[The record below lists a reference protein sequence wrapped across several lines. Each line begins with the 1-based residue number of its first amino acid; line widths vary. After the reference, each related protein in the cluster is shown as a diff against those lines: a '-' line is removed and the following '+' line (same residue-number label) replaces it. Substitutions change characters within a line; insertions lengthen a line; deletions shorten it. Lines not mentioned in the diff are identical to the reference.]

1 MLESLMKMD
10 TELFLALHHF
20 RNGFFDFIAPW
31 LSNRWIWIPLYL
43 WLAVVVVKQ
52 YRPKAWLVILSV
64 VLMIVISDQGA
75 NFFKNRTKR
84 PRPCHNTE
92 LLAAH
97 HVEAP
102 EGCGG
107 PYGFFSGHASNSFS
121 LALIML
127 LLIKGKNRDGWRPWL
142 WMFVWA
148 IAVAWSRVYLGVHY
162 PGDVLCGAVFGMI
175 VATCVYLVLTRLYLD
190 KTHA

>member
-1 MLESLMKMD
+1 MLESLMQTD
-10 TELFLALHHF
+10 VDLFLGIHHV

-31 LSNRWIWIPLYL
+31 FSNRWIWIPLYL
-43 WLAVVVVKQ
+43 WLAWKVVKYYKSQ
-52 YRPKAWLVILSV
+52 SWAVILAV

-75 NFFKNRTKR
+75 NLFKNGIKR

-92 LLAAH
+92 LLAQH
-97 HVEAP
+97 EVLSP

-127 LLIKGKNRDGWRPWL
+127 LLVKRKNLDGWRPWL
-142 WMFVWA
+142 WMFAWA
-148 IAVAWSRVYLGVHY
+148 FAVAWSRIYLGVHY
-162 PGDVLCGAVFGMI
+162 PGDVLCGAIFGTI
-175 VATCVYLVLTRLYLD
+175 AAACVYLVLTKVYLE
-190 KTHA
+190 KRNA

>member
-10 TELFLALHHF
+10 VDLFLAVHHF

-43 WLAVVVVKQ
+43 WLAVVVIKHFKSRSWVI
-52 YRPKAWLVILSV
+52 ILSV

-75 NFFKNRTKR
+75 NLFKNSVQRS
-84 PRPCHNTE
+84 RPCHNTV
-92 LLAAH
+92 LLAEH
-97 HVEAP
+97 TVLAP

-121 LALIML
+121 LALMML
-127 LLIKGKNRDGWRPWL
+127 LLIRRKNRDKWRPWL

-148 IAVAWSRVYLGVHY
+148 MAVAWSRIYLGVHY
-162 PGDVLCGAVFGMI
+162 PGDVLCGALFGMI
-175 VATCVYLVLTRLYLD
+175 VCGCVYITLSRLYLD
-190 KTHA
+190 KHNA